1 MFDFLVAVGL
11 VFIFEGMIL
20 FISPKRL
27 KNILNII
34 NDYSE
39 KKIRLI
45 GLFYYYRINYS
56 KYNPIVN

>member
-1 MFDFLVAVGL
+1 MIDFFVAVGL

-27 KNILNII
+27 KQVLKLI
-34 NDYSE
+34 NDFSE

-45 GLFYYYRINYS
+45 GLFSIIIGLIIISLIRL
-56 KYNPIVN
+56 

>member
-45 GLFYYYRINYS
+45 GLFSITIGLI
-56 KYNPIVN
+56 IVSIIRL

>member
-1 MFDFLVAVGL
+1 MIDFLVAVGL

-27 KNILNII
+27 KQILKLI
-34 NDYSE
+34 NNYSE

-45 GLFYYYRINYS
+45 GLFSITIGLIILSIIRL
-56 KYNPIVN
+56 

>member
-1 MFDFLVAVGL
+1 MIDFFVAVGL

-27 KNILNII
+27 KQILVLI
-34 NDYSE
+34 NDFSE

-45 GLFYYYRINYS
+45 GLFSIIIGLIIISIIRL
-56 KYNPIVN
+56 

>member
-1 MFDFLVAVGL
+1 MLDFFVAVGL

-27 KNILNII
+27 KQVLKLI
-34 NDYSE
+34 NDFSE

-45 GLFYYYRINYS
+45 GLFSIIIGLIIISLIRL
-56 KYNPIVN
+56 

>member
-1 MFDFLVAVGL
+1 MIDFFVALGL

-27 KNILNII
+27 KQMLKLI
-34 NDYSE
+34 NDFSE

-45 GLFYYYRINYS
+45 GLFSIT
-56 KYNPIVN
+56 IGIIIIGIIQI

>member
-1 MFDFLVAVGL
+1 MIDFFVAVGL

-27 KNILNII
+27 KQILKLI
-34 NDYSE
+34 NEYTE

-45 GLFYYYRINYS
+45 GLFSITIGLIILSIIRM
-56 KYNPIVN
+56 

>member
-1 MFDFLVAVGL
+1 MIDFIVAVGL

-27 KNILNII
+27 KKILKLI

-45 GLFYYYRINYS
+45 GLFSITIGLIILSIIRL
-56 KYNPIVN
+56 

>member
-1 MFDFLVAVGL
+1 MIDFIAALGL

-27 KNILNII
+27 KKILNII
-34 NDYSE
+34 YNFSE

-45 GLFYYYRINYS
+45 GLFSITIGLI
-56 KYNPIVN
+56 IVSIIRL

>member
-1 MFDFLVAVGL
+1 MIDFFVAVGL

-27 KNILNII
+27 KQILKLI
-34 NDYSE
+34 DEYTE

-45 GLFYYYRINYS
+45 GLFSITIGLIIISIIRI
-56 KYNPIVN
+56 

>member
-1 MFDFLVAVGL
+1 MIDFFVAVGL

-27 KNILNII
+27 KLILKLI
-34 NDYSE
+34 DEYTE

-45 GLFYYYRINYS
+45 GLFSITIGLIILSIIRM
-56 KYNPIVN
+56 

>member
-1 MFDFLVAVGL
+1 MIDFFVAVGL

-27 KNILNII
+27 KQILKLI
-34 NDYSE
+34 DEYTE

-45 GLFYYYRINYS
+45 GLFSIMIGLIILSIIRM
-56 KYNPIVN
+56 

>member
-1 MFDFLVAVGL
+1 MIDFLVAVGL

-27 KNILNII
+27 KQMLKLI
-34 NDYSE
+34 NDFSE

-45 GLFYYYRINYS
+45 GLFSITIGL
-56 KYNPIVN
+56 IVISIIRL

>member
-1 MFDFLVAVGL
+1 MIDFIVAVGL

-27 KNILNII
+27 KQILKLI
-34 NDYSE
+34 NNYSE

-45 GLFYYYRINYS
+45 GLFSITIGLIILSIIRL
-56 KYNPIVN
+56 

>member
-1 MFDFLVAVGL
+1 MIDFLVAVGL

-20 FISPKRL
+20 FLSKKRL
-27 KNILNII
+27 KQILKLI

-45 GLFYYYRINYS
+45 GLFSITIGLIILSIIRL
-56 KYNPIVN
+56 

>member
-1 MFDFLVAVGL
+1 MIDFIVAVGL

-27 KNILNII
+27 KQILKLI

-45 GLFYYYRINYS
+45 GLFSITIGLIIISLIRL
-56 KYNPIVN
+56 

>member
-1 MFDFLVAVGL
+1 MLDFFVAVGL

-27 KNILNII
+27 KQVLKLI
-34 NDYSE
+34 NDFSE

-45 GLFYYYRINYS
+45 GLFSISIGLILIGIIRL
-56 KYNPIVN
+56 